1 MKVVILAGGYGSRI
15 SEESSLKPKPMI
27 EIGGQPIL
35 WHIMKE
41 YYQYGFNEFII
52 CCGYKQQVIKEYFNN
67 YFLYTSDVT
76 FDFKKNTMDIHSSH
90 SEDWKVTLVD
100 TGLDTL
106 TAGRLKR
113 VQKYIG
119 DEQFML
125 TYGDG
130 VGDINIDE
138 LIKNHKKSKKIV
150 TLTSYNFGQRFG
162 VLDVDKK
169 GIVTDFREKKS
180 SDASLINAGYM
191 VMNPEVFKY
200 LPGDC
205 DNVMM
210 EEVLE
215 KLASDRQLNSYNHKG
230 FWYGM
235 DTQRDKQQLEEMW
248 KSGKAKWKT
257 WDN

>member
-1 MKVVILAGGYGSRI
+1 MKVVILAGGYGARI
-15 SEESSLKPKPMI
+15 SEESSLKPKPMV

-41 YYQYGFNEFII
+41 YFNYGFNEFII

-76 FDFKKNTMDIHSSH
+76 FDFGKNSMDIHSSH
-90 SEDWKVTLVD
+90 SENWKVTLVD

-106 TAGRLKR
+106 TGGRLKR

-119 DEQFML
+119 DEPFML

-130 VGDINIDE
+130 VSDIDINQ

-162 VLDVDKK
+162 VLDIDKN
-169 GIVTDFREKKS
+169 GLVTEFREKKS
-180 SDASLINAGYM
+180 SDGSLINAGYM
-191 VMNPEVFKY
+191 VMNPEVFNY
-200 LPGDC
+200 FPEDS
-205 DNVMM
+205 DNIML

-215 KLASDRQLNSYNHKG
+215 KLAQDGELNSYRHKG
-230 FWYGM
+230 FWFGM
-235 DTQRDKQQLEEMW
+235 DTQRDKMQLEEMW
-248 KSGKAKWKT
+248 KSGNAKWKT